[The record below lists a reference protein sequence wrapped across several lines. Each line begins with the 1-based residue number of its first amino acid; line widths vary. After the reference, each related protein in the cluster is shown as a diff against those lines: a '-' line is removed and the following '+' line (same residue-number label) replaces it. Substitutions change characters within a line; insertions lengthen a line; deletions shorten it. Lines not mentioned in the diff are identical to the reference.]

1 MLAINYC
8 IACSNP
14 DAILIEE
21 LKFLVSFNFNEF
33 ACNHLGRAGHRAAH
47 AFAALGYWCIKREE
61 LITSSIPDDV

>member
-1 MLAINYC
+1 MAINYC

-33 ACNHLGRAGHRAAH
+33 ACNHLGRAGNRAAH
-47 AFAALGYWCIKREE
+47 AFGCFRLLVHQKGGAYHKFHSG
-61 LITSSIPDDV
+61 